1 MDEIPEERLRAGEE
15 AGAGHDHEGVDIAEE
30 SLEAHLAADHDTVL
44 REGLSFGALRGVH
57 DRFHGEAHATDH

>member
-1 MDEIPEERLRAGEE
+1 M
-15 AGAGHDHEGVDIAEE
+15 GHDHEGVDIAEE

-57 DRFHGEAHATDH
+57 DRFHGEPHTTDH